1 MADDAGP
8 IGLIVNPQAG
18 RDVRRVLSPVALV
31 SRTAKMQMVQ
41 RVVLGAAGAGAGEFV
56 YLADPHGLTEAALAD
71 LHGDWV
77 AHPAGAPV
85 TGRWSD
91 TVAAA
96 AAMRDKGCAVVVTLG
111 GDGTNRA
118 AALGWPDLP
127 VVAVSTGTNNAFP
140 HLVDPTAAGAAAGLV
155 SSGAVGLA
163 EVAERVSVLEVLA
176 AGRTD
181 RALVDVVVVDT
192 RFVGS
197 GAVWDPG
204 SLLAAVVGHPDPAAM
219 GMAGL
224 VGLAVTG
231 TRPALCR
238 FGPAGRPLR
247 APLVAGRFVTVPVT
261 EARPLRPGERPRW
274 QGPAAVALDG
284 ERTWML
290 AADEE
295 VEVAVS
301 AEGPWLVDV
310 GRALALGSARGVFWS
325 DAR

>member
-8 IGLIVNPQAG
+8 VGLIVNPESG
-18 RDVRRVLSPVALV
+18 RDVRRMLSPVALV

-41 RVVLGAAGAGAGEFV
+41 RVVLGSVAAGAGEFV
-56 YLADPHGLTEAALAD
+56 YMTDPHGLVEAALAGRR
-71 LHGDWV
+71 GDWV
-77 AHPAGAPV
+77 AHPAGSPV

-91 TVAAA
+91 TMAAA

-140 HLVDPTAAGAAAGLV
+140 RLVDPSAAGAAAGLV
-155 SSGAVGLA
+155 SSGAVALA
-163 EVAERVSVLEVLA
+163 EVAERVAVLDVTG
-176 AGRTD
+176 AGRAD
-181 RALVDVVVVDT
+181 RALVDVILLDA
-192 RFVGS
+192 RFVGT

-204 SLLAAVVGHPDPAAM
+204 SLVAAVVGRPDPTAM

-224 VGLAVTG
+224 AGLALGSAGPV
-231 TRPALCR
+231 LCR
-238 FGPAGRPLR
+238 FGPGGRRLR

-261 EARPLRPGERPRW
+261 EARTLSPGERPRW
-274 QGPAAVALDG
+274 RGPAAVALDG
-284 ERTWML
+284 ERLWML
-290 AADEE
+290 AADQE
-295 VEVAVS
+295 VEVAVNRK
-301 AEGPWLVDV
+301 GPWLVDV
-310 GRALALGSARGVFWS
+310 ARALALGSARGVFWS